1 MLNLMQRAHASLPLV
16 AVLLG
21 ALVFLAGCQS
31 SPPGRRPVGQTTDA
45 ERRSPQQQPTS
56 LTEFRD
62 QVPAEL
68 LQQLWELPEISEIP
82 GPVTILMGDINNKT
96 GIVSTND
103 YEYVTSGIRG
113 RLINS
118 RSARDKLYF
127 VEQRARVERLAERE
141 RVATNPP
148 PGQRVVTPGGGVYY
162 VPDYD
167 ASRTFAL
174 TMDVYR
180 IGRGNTNLYS
190 MEVMLVSMGTNRIVF
205 RDEYQ
210 MKQVSD

>member
-1 MLNLMQRAHASLPLV
+1 MLNLMHRDRPSLALP
-16 AVLLG
+16 AVLLA
-21 ALVFLAGCQS
+21 ALVVLAGCS
-31 SPPGRRPVGQTTDA
+31 STPGRRPVGETTDA
-45 ERRSPQQQPTS
+45 ERRSAQQQPTS
-56 LTEFRD
+56 LTEFRE

-103 YEYVTSGIRG
+103 YEYVTSGIRS

-118 RSARDKLYF
+118 RMAREKLHF

-148 PGQRVVTPGGGVYY
+148 PGASAVEWNGNVYF
-162 VPDYD
+162 VPDYA

-174 TMDVYR
+174 NMDVYR
-180 IGRGNTNLYS
+180 IGRGDTNLYS
-190 MEVMLVSMGTNRIVF
+190 MEAQLVSLATNRIIF
-205 RDEYQ
+205 SNEYQ
-210 MKQVSD
+210 MKQVND

>member
-1 MLNLMQRAHASLPLV
+1 MLNLLHRAPRSLPL
-16 AVLLG
+16 AAMLLG
-21 ALVFLAGCQS
+21 AGVLLAGCGS
-31 SPPGRRPVGQTTDA
+31 TPGRVPVGQTTDA
-45 ERRSPQQQPTS
+45 ERRSAQQQPTS
-56 LTEFRD
+56 LTEFRE

-103 YEYVTSGIRG
+103 YEYVTSGIRS

-118 RSARDKLYF
+118 RMAREKLHF

-148 PGQRVVTPGGGVYY
+148 PGASAVEWNGNVYF

-174 TMDVYR
+174 NMDVYR
-180 IGRGNTNLYS
+180 IGRGDTNLYS
-190 MEVMLVSMGTNRIVF
+190 MEAQLVSLATNRIIF
-205 RDEYQ
+205 SNEYQ
-210 MKQVSD
+210 MKQVND

>member
-1 MLNLMQRAHASLPLV
+1 
-16 AVLLG
+16 
-21 ALVFLAGCQS
+21 
-31 SPPGRRPVGQTTDA
+31 
-45 ERRSPQQQPTS
+45 
-56 LTEFRD
+56 
-62 QVPAEL
+62 
-68 LQQLWELPEISEIP
+68 
-82 GPVTILMGDINNKT
+82 MGDINNKT

-103 YEYVTSGIRG
+103 YEYVTSGIRS

-118 RSARDKLYF
+118 RMAREKLHF

-148 PGQRVVTPGGGVYY
+148 AGAQAVEFRGGVYF

-180 IGRGNTNLYS
+180 IGRGDTNLYS
-190 MEVMLVSMGTNRIVF
+190 MEAQLVSLGTNRIIF
-205 RDEYQ
+205 SNEYQ
-210 MKQVSD
+210 MKQVND